1 MKDQGTVQPNYVFL
15 INWYIGD
22 YKFNVTGLSFWHGDC
37 SIYAIQTDANPFT
50 RWKVMV
56 MKNFTAY
63 IAATIHNAFASSE
76 HTAAVM
82 LVETDVYTY
91 AT

>member
-1 MKDQGTVQPNYVFL
+1 
-15 INWYIGD
+15 
-22 YKFNVTGLSFWHGDC
+22 
-37 SIYAIQTDANPFT
+37 
-50 RWKVMV
+50 MV

-63 IAATIHNAFASSE
+63 IAATIHNALAHSE